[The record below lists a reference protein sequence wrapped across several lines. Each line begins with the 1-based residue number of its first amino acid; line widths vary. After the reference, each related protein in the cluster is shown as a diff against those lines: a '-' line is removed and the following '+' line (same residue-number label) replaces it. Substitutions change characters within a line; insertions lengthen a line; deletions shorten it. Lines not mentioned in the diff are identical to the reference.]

1 MEAASCPK
9 LEPGGYCRTF
19 TEVNWLTLIWKT
31 ITAGVVESRAESDLA
46 ANMFTPRA
54 RHVLALAKKEAT
66 RLHHKEVTTEHVLM
80 ALIELRRS
88 VAWNVLRKRGLDLEK
103 LCPELLK
110 RMGGAASGPEA
121 SREPSYAVRV
131 KKVLALAIKEAK
143 ALKEMYVGSEH
154 ILLGILAEGNSLAA
168 KTLLELGI
176 DLQTMRQDV
185 QKEFLPDF
193 DVAQ

>member
-1 MEAASCPK
+1 
-9 LEPGGYCRTF
+9 
-19 TEVNWLTLIWKT
+19 
-31 ITAGVVESRAESDLA
+31 
-46 ANMFTPRA
+46 
-54 RHVLALAKKEAT
+54 
-66 RLHHKEVTTEHVLM
+66 M